1 MPELF
6 STGVTLDSKKF
17 EETIDGKTCL
27 FLSRVAK
34 ENKIYLLGGFIEK
47 KEKENKDD
55 LPFNSAVVYNPKG
68 ELIAK
73 YNKNHVFTLGDEH
86 KAYSNGS
93 GISVF
98 KLKDFDTSLFI
109 CYDLRFPEIFRI
121 ATSKGANLLIV
132 HANWPNPRKDHWKTL
147 LKARAIENQAYVIG
161 INRVGE
167 SPGLTF
173 FGGSMVVSP
182 KGEIVKELSDKE
194 SVLECEIDFNELKE
208 FRESFPA
215 LKDRR
220 EKYYKEL

>member
-1 MPELF
+1 MKIACLQLDIAWEDQEKNYSKTEELIKKTCSSSSGKPDFICLPELF

-109 CYDLRFPEIFRI
+109 
-121 ATSKGANLLIV
+121 
-132 HANWPNPRKDHWKTL
+132 
-147 LKARAIENQAYVIG
+147 
-161 INRVGE
+161 
-167 SPGLTF
+167 
-173 FGGSMVVSP
+173 
-182 KGEIVKELSDKE
+182 
-194 SVLECEIDFNELKE
+194 
-208 FRESFPA
+208 
-215 LKDRR
+215 
-220 EKYYKEL
+220 